1 MVSSAAGSRVVSL
14 RHSLPDRQ
22 GSFRQEA
29 AVHASAEHAAALKVV
44 CLRRE
49 GRSLFVPAEVP
60 EEGRIAASHDGHR
73 LPLSLGSA

>member
-1 MVSSAAGSRVVSL
+1 M
-14 RHSLPDRQ
+14 
-22 GSFRQEA
+22 
-29 AVHASAEHAAALKVV
+29 HASAEHAAALKVV

-60 EEGRIAASHDGHR
+60 EEGRVVASHDGHR